1 MSTNEATTTS
11 ADKAAT
17 GAKGLDRAL
26 NALGTLMIVL
36 SAVTPA
42 SSVFIIVPGVIAL
55 AGTGSFLSFV
65 IAAVIGLF
73 MAFVYAELSSAYPMA
88 GGEYTMIGRTLGRF
102 WGFVTLV
109 LVFVSIVLIVAVIAL
124 GVGTYLGVLI
134 PNLSPQLVGVVTI
147 ALAGAVAAMRIKLN
161 AFVTGIFLGIEML
174 ALLILMWLGF
184 THIERPLSSLFTA
197 PQLLDPT
204 TNALV
209 PASAGIVMAATAV
222 ALFAYNGYGAAAY
235 FGEETQDAKHNI
247 GKVVLWALVITV
259 AAELIPLTAVLL
271 GSPDLGA
278 LLAAPQKI
286 EYFLEARGGHALTVL
301 ISLAIAVAIFNAV
314 IAIILQAARLLF
326 SSGRDKTWF
335 GPINAAVASVHGSYA
350 SPWIA
355 TIVVSVLAAI
365 ACFIDIN
372 LLLVVSGTSL
382 VVIYALLCVAVFVGR
397 RSGTTDGGH
406 YRMPLFPVPA
416 VLAFLALI
424 YVAYQNYLDV
434 AFGRPSLIA
443 TGLIMVVAAVYYL
456 LVLARRKDWNL
467 HGPDELAG

>member
-1 MSTNEATTTS
+1 MPSEVPNS
-11 ADKAAT
+11 S
-17 GAKGLDRAL
+17 GGLDRAL

-65 IAAVIGLF
+65 LAGVIGLF
-73 MAFVYAELSSAYPMA
+73 MAFVYAELSSAYPTA

-109 LVFVSIVLIVAVIAL
+109 LVFVSIVLIIAVVAL
-124 GVGTYLGVLI
+124 GVGTYLGVLM
-134 PNLSPQLVGVVTI
+134 PNHNAQWVGVATI
-147 ALAGAVAAMRIKLN
+147 ILAGVVAALRIKLN

-174 ALLILMWLGF
+174 ALVILTVLGF
-184 THIERPLSSLFTA
+184 IHVERPLSSLFTA
-197 PQLLDPT
+197 PQILDT

-209 PASAGIVMAATAV
+209 PASAGLIMAATAV
-222 ALFAYNGYGAAAY
+222 AIFAYNGYGAAAY
-235 FGEETQDAKHNI
+235 FGEETQDAKRSI
-247 GKVVLWALVITV
+247 GKVVVWALLITV

-271 GSPDLGA
+271 GSPDLVG

-286 EYFLEARGGHALTVL
+286 EYFLEARGGHTLTVL
-301 ISLAIAVAIFNAV
+301 VSLAIAVAIFNAV
-314 IAIILQAARLLF
+314 IAIVLQAARLLF

-335 GPINAAVASVHGSYA
+335 GPINNAVASVHGTYA

-355 TIVVSVLAAI
+355 TIVVAVLAAA

-382 VVIYALLCVAVFVGR
+382 VVIYALLCLGAIAGR
-397 RSGTTDGGH
+397 RNGATANGH
-406 YRMPLFPVPA
+406 YRMPFFPVPA
-416 VLAFLALI
+416 VLAFLALV
-424 YVAYQNYLDV
+424 YVAYQNLLD
-434 AFGRPSLIA
+434 ASFGRPSLMA
-443 TGLIMVVAAVYYL
+443 TLAIMAVAAVYYVL
-456 LVLARRKDWNL
+456 FLARRADWTM
-467 HGPDELAG
+467 HAPEEIAG

>member
-1 MSTNEATTTS
+1 MSTNEATTGPV
-11 ADKAAT
+11 DKAAPT
-17 GAKGLDRAL
+17 AKGLDRAL

-134 PNLSPQLVGVVTI
+134 PNLSPQWVGVVTI
-147 ALAGAVAAMRIKLN
+147 ALAGTVAAMRIKLN

-174 ALLILMWLGF
+174 ALLILTGLGF
-184 THIERPLSSLFTA
+184 AHVERPLSSLFTS
-197 PQLLDPT
+197 PQLLDASNT
-204 TNALV
+204 LV
-209 PASAGIVMAATAV
+209 PASAGIILAATAV
-222 ALFAYNGYGAAAY
+222 SLFAYNGYGAAAY
-235 FGEETQDAKHNI
+235 FGEETQDAKRNI
-247 GKVVLWALVITV
+247 GKVVVWALLITV

-271 GSPDLGA
+271 GSPDLPG

-335 GPINAAVASVHGSYA
+335 SPINDAVASVHGSYA

-355 TIVVSVLAAI
+355 TIVVSVLAAV

-382 VVIYALLCVAVFVGR
+382 VVIYALLCVAVFAGR
-397 RSGTTDGGH
+397 RNGSTAGGH

-416 VLAFLALI
+416 ILAFVALV
-424 YVAYQNYLDV
+424 YVAYQNLLDA

-443 TGLIMVVAAVYYL
+443 TLLIMVVAAIYYV
-456 LVLARRKDWNL
+456 LVLARRTDWNL

>member
-1 MSTNEATTTS
+1 MSTNEATTR
-11 ADKAAT
+11 AVDKAAPT
-17 GAKGLDRAL
+17 AKGLDRAL

-134 PNLSPQLVGVVTI
+134 PNLSPQWVGVVTI
-147 ALAGAVAAMRIKLN
+147 ALAGTVAAMRIKLN

-174 ALLILMWLGF
+174 ALLILTGLGF
-184 THIERPLSSLFTA
+184 AHVERPLSSLFTS
-197 PQLLDPT
+197 PQLLDA
-204 TNALV
+204 TNTLV
-209 PASAGIVMAATAV
+209 PASAGIILAATAV
-222 ALFAYNGYGAAAY
+222 SLFAYNGYGAAAY
-235 FGEETQDAKHNI
+235 FGEETQDAKRNI
-247 GKVVLWALVITV
+247 GKVVVWALLITV

-271 GSPDLGA
+271 GAPDLAG

-355 TIVVSVLAAI
+355 TIVVSVLAAV

-382 VVIYALLCVAVFVGR
+382 VVIYALLCLAVFAGR
-397 RSGTTDGGH
+397 HNGTTAGGH

-416 VLAFLALI
+416 ILAFVALV
-424 YVAYQNYLDV
+424 YVAYQNLLDA

-443 TGLIMVVAAVYYL
+443 TLLIMLVAAIYYVL
-456 LVLARRKDWNL
+456 MLARRTDWNL

>member
-1 MSTNEATTTS
+1 MSTNEATTG
-11 ADKAAT
+11 AIDKAT
-17 GAKGLDRAL
+17 PTAKGLDRAL

-134 PNLSPQLVGVVTI
+134 PNLSPQWVGVVTI
-147 ALAGAVAAMRIKLN
+147 ALAGTVAAMRIKLN

-174 ALLILMWLGF
+174 ALLVLTGLGF
-184 THIERPLSSLFTA
+184 AHVERPLSSLFTS
-197 PQLLDPT
+197 PQLLDA
-204 TNALV
+204 TNTLV
-209 PASAGIVMAATAV
+209 PASAGIILAATAV
-222 ALFAYNGYGAAAY
+222 SLFAYNGYGAAAY
-235 FGEETQDAKHNI
+235 FGEETQDAKRNI
-247 GKVVLWALVITV
+247 GKVVVWALLITV

-271 GSPDLGA
+271 GSPDLPG

-355 TIVVSVLAAI
+355 TIVVSVLAAV

-372 LLLVVSGTSL
+372 LLLVLSGTSL
-382 VVIYALLCVAVFVGR
+382 VVIYALLCVAAFAGR
-397 RSGTTDGGH
+397 RNGTTAGGH

-416 VLAFLALI
+416 ILAFVALV
-424 YVAYQNYLDV
+424 YVAYQNLLDA

-443 TGLIMVVAAVYYL
+443 TLLIMVVAAIYYV
-456 LVLARRKDWNL
+456 LVLARRTDWNL

>member
-1 MSTNEATTTS
+1 MPSEVPNS
-11 ADKAAT
+11 S
-17 GAKGLDRAL
+17 GGLDRAL

-65 IAAVIGLF
+65 LAGVIGLF
-73 MAFVYAELSSAYPMA
+73 MAFVYAELSSAYPTA

-109 LVFVSIVLIVAVIAL
+109 LVFVSIVLIIAVVAL
-124 GVGTYLGVLI
+124 GVGTYLGVLM
-134 PNLSPQLVGVVTI
+134 PNLNAQWVGVATI
-147 ALAGAVAAMRIKLN
+147 ILAGVVAALRIKLN

-174 ALLILMWLGF
+174 ALVILTVLGF
-184 THIERPLSSLFTA
+184 IHVERPLSSLFTA
-197 PQLLDPT
+197 PQILDT

-209 PASAGIVMAATAV
+209 PASAGLIMAATAV
-222 ALFAYNGYGAAAY
+222 AIFAYNGYGAAAY
-235 FGEETQDAKHNI
+235 FGEETQDAKRSI
-247 GKVVLWALVITV
+247 GKVVVWALLITV

-271 GSPDLGA
+271 GSPDLVG

-286 EYFLEARGGHALTVL
+286 EYFLEARGGHTLTVL
-301 ISLAIAVAIFNAV
+301 VSLAIAVAIFNAV
-314 IAIILQAARLLF
+314 IAIVLQAARLLF

-335 GPINAAVASVHGSYA
+335 GPINNAVASVHGTYA

-355 TIVVSVLAAI
+355 TIVVAVLAAA

-382 VVIYALLCVAVFVGR
+382 VVIYALLCLGAIAGR
-397 RSGTTDGGH
+397 RNGATANGH
-406 YRMPLFPVPA
+406 YRMPFFPVPA
-416 VLAFLALI
+416 VLAFLALV
-424 YVAYQNYLDV
+424 YVAYQNLLD
-434 AFGRPSLIA
+434 ASFGRPSLMA
-443 TGLIMVVAAVYYL
+443 TLAIMAVAAVYYVL
-456 LVLARRKDWNL
+456 FLARRADWTM
-467 HGPDELAG
+467 HAPEEIAG

>member
-1 MSTNEATTTS
+1 MSTNEAATG
-11 ADKAAT
+11 AVDKAAPT
-17 GAKGLDRAL
+17 AKGLDRAL

-134 PNLSPQLVGVVTI
+134 PNLSPQWVGVVTI
-147 ALAGAVAAMRIKLN
+147 ALAGTVAAMRIKLN

-174 ALLILMWLGF
+174 ALLILTGLGF
-184 THIERPLSSLFTA
+184 AHVERPLSSLFTS
-197 PQLLDPT
+197 PQLLDG
-204 TNALV
+204 TNTLV
-209 PASAGIVMAATAV
+209 PASAGIILAATAV
-222 ALFAYNGYGAAAY
+222 SLFAYNGYGAAAY
-235 FGEETQDAKHNI
+235 FGEETQDAKRNI
-247 GKVVLWALVITV
+247 GKVVVWALLITV

-271 GSPDLGA
+271 GSPDLVG

-355 TIVVSVLAAI
+355 TIVVSVLAAV

-382 VVIYALLCVAVFVGR
+382 VVIYALLCVSVFAGR
-397 RSGTTDGGH
+397 RNGSTAGGH

-416 VLAFLALI
+416 ILAFVALV
-424 YVAYQNYLDV
+424 YVAYQNLLDA

-443 TGLIMVVAAVYYL
+443 TLLIMVVAAIYYV
-456 LVLARRKDWNL
+456 LVLARRTDWNL